1 MQSKEEKGE
10 EVARM
15 KSKEEVEEVM
25 ESKEIQGKTDVEAN
39 NDLFFE
45 FQLKS
50 KLNKLLNQFDYFFN
64 IIMKIFI
71 FLNC

>member
-1 MQSKEEKGE
+1 
-10 EVARM
+10 M